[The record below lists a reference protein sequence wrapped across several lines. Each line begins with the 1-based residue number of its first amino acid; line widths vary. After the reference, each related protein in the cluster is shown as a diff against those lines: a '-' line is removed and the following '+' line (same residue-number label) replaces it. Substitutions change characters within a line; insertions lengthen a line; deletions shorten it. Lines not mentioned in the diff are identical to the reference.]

1 MFFPPPGTAANE
13 QLQKLSGWGKS
24 TLALDQL
31 QELLTDHK
39 IPAESL
45 RQDGQPYL
53 LVSGK
58 VLVWTGYTAEVFYW
72 GTEPGRSAESAPSPN
87 MLDIARRI
95 AAQVSPAS
103 RPIKGEGRD
112 VVTTA

>member
-1 MFFPPPGTAANE
+1 MIPAPGTAASE

-31 QELLTDHK
+31 QAQLTDHE
-39 IPAESL
+39 IPTESL
-45 RQDGQPYL
+45 RRDGQPYL
-53 LVSGK
+53 LAGGK

-72 GTEPGRSAESAPSPN
+72 GTEPGRSAKSAPSPDV
-87 MLDIARRI
+87 LDVARRI

-103 RPIKGEGRD
+103 RPIKDGNSD
-112 VVTTA
+112 VVATI